1 MIAHEFRKRIYLK
14 SKFCYVQL
22 ILIALCAVS
31 GCATMHPTPDT
42 DSNGVRDDIDNY
54 INGFAKNDTKMANL
68 TQYGRAVQASV
79 EVDAND
85 RIAVTAV
92 KERYLVAL
100 SFLYSASG
108 MGQSE
113 INQFTAEIKSL
124 TTDTLIRARHVP

>member
-1 MIAHEFRKRIYLK
+1 
-14 SKFCYVQL
+14 
-22 ILIALCAVS
+22 
-31 GCATMHPTPDT
+31 MHPTPDT